1 MDVLVAM
8 ATNVAYFASVFTI
21 FHCITIGHNY
31 GKTFFDTS
39 SMLITFI
46 LLGKYLE
53 SAAKKK
59 TSDAVTKL
67 LQLVP
72 SETILLT
79 SNKDGTSYSEKVISA
94 TLIHRG
100 DILKV
105 MPGAR
110 IAADGVLLDS
120 ELAYV
125 DESMLSGESMP
136 IKKCG
141 KDTITGGTLNAGAAF
156 LMRADK
162 IGSETSLF
170 QIVTLVENAQLAKA
184 PIQAAAD
191 SISNLCSFVII
202 VSAFTFFMWYYAGGK
217 INTQKAGFPKTNQN
231 LSLPCSLVSLSS

>member
-1 MDVLVAM
+1 MWRILPRCLRYFIALRLGTTTGNVLRYELDAHYV
-8 ATNVAYFASVFTI
+8 YFAR
-21 FHCITIGHNY
+21 
-31 GKTFFDTS
+31 
-39 SMLITFI
+39 
-46 LLGKYLE
+46 KYLE

-72 SETILLT
+72 SKTILLT
-79 SNKDGTSYSEKVISA
+79 LNKDGTSYSEKVISA

-141 KDTITGGTLNAGAAF
+141 KDTTECTLNAGAAF

-191 SISNLCSFVII
+191 SISNVFVPVII
-202 VSAFTFFMWYYAGGK
+202 VSAFTFFMWYYAG
-217 INTQKAGFPKTNQN
+217 AQN
-231 LSLPCSLVSLSS
+231 KYPESWLPENESKFIFAMLFGISVS